1 MTAFPLPLRIALPA
15 VAAALALAL
24 LARYGAIE
32 AKSVTAACL
41 ADAKPVWCAWRTI
54 LVQVL
59 RSPTLGVLAVGA
71 AIMAHA
77 PVAWLRPG
85 PLTWAALAMA
95 VGLAGLVLYTPV
107 LGAIG
112 LVFGLVRLVRRY
124 PSRSMN
130 GRHKAS

>member
-1 MTAFPLPLRIALPA
+1 MTVFPVPLRTALPA

-54 LVQVL
+54 MIQIL
-59 RSPTLGVLAVGA
+59 RSPVLGILAVGA
-71 AIMAHA
+71 AIMAHV
-77 PVAWLRPG
+77 PNPRLRPG
-85 PLTWAALAMA
+85 PTAWAALAMA
-95 VGLAGLVLYTPV
+95 AGLAGLVLYSPI

-112 LVFGLVRLVRRY
+112 LIFGLVRLIRR
-124 PSRSMN
+124 
-130 GRHKAS
+130 